1 MQKSECRSKAAT
13 GTTYEISAGFLL
25 SAITDTTLL
34 ASHNV
39 PMQTSAVSVP
49 SEKPFDLR
57 IRTKSFA
64 LRIVRLYRTLPRSE
78 EARIIGKQLLRAGTS
93 IGANYRAACR
103 SRSRAE
109 FISKIGIVLE
119 EADESVFWLELL
131 LAAEILTKA
140 KIEDL
145 LAEANELTSIFVA
158 TLRTTKGVTSAF

>member
-1 MQKSECRSKAAT
+1 
-13 GTTYEISAGFLL
+13 
-25 SAITDTTLL
+25 
-34 ASHNV
+34 
-39 PMQTSAVSVP
+39 MQTSALSVS

-57 IRTKSFA
+57 IRTKNFA

-78 EARIIGKQLLRAGTS
+78 EARIIGKQLLRSGTS

-131 LAAEILTKA
+131 LAAEIFPKG
-140 KIEDL
+140 KVGDL
-145 LAEANELTSIFVA
+145 LTEANELTSIFVA

>member
-1 MQKSECRSKAAT
+1 MC
-13 GTTYEISAGFLL
+13 L
-25 SAITDTTLL
+25 
-34 ASHNV
+34 
-39 PMQTSAVSVP
+39 MQTSAVSI

-57 IRTKSFA
+57 IRTKNFA

-78 EARIIGKQLLRAGTS
+78 EARIIGKQLLRSGTS